1 MSDDKSN
8 PKLSLEKMLK
18 DLKPGDYKTEN
29 EDREWL
35 DSSVGKEILGPDKKE
50 SVIKGH
56 E

>member
-18 DLKPGDYKTEN
+18 DLKPDDYKTED
-29 EDREWL
+29 EDRGWL
-35 DSSVGKEILGPDKKE
+35 DSNVGKEILCPDKKE
-50 SVIKGH
+50 SAIKGH